1 MTAKIIDGNAVARS
15 IRDECRQRVQRI
27 VAQSGVPPG
36 LAVILVGSDPASR
49 IYVKN
54 KIRACI
60 DVGIRSFRFDYP
72 ADVKQ
77 DEVVAKIAELNED
90 PAVHGILVQLPL
102 PASFD
107 MARILRTISADKDVD
122 GFHLYNVGGLVV
134 GGTVFP
140 PCTPYGVLKLL
151 QHENISLEGKNVVV
165 VGASNIVGKPMALM
179 LMQHEATVC
188 ICHAKTRD
196 LAQFTLLAD
205 VLVVAAGYPNLI
217 LPQMVRTGAV
227 VIDVGINRLADGRLV
242 GDVDFAGVAAK
253 ASYITPVPGGV
264 GPMTV
269 SMLLINTV
277 TSCERWLRHLSIP
290 VAKEG
295 SPRQPPAAN
304 GTGPRIADLRRPPS
318 QSGNNAWPP
327 TSSQSIRVRP
337 RPGPFF
343 LAPTPRS
350 RPSRNRNSRSTF
362 RPMARSSMSPTICGP
377 RPWQPAA
384 TRFTRQA
391 PRPAISLPSA
401 SPISVRRH
409 YCGTAPAGGPS
420 TAPSS
425 GRTGAPPICARGSN
439 RPAMRPR

>member
-1 MTAKIIDGNAVARS
+1 MTAKIIDGNAVARK
-15 IRDECRQRVQRI
+15 IRDDCRLRVQRI
-27 VAQSGVPPG
+27 VAQSGAAPG

-54 KIRACI
+54 KIRACA

-77 DEVVAKIAELNED
+77 DEVVGKIAELNED
-90 PAVHGILVQLPL
+90 STVHGILVQLPL

-107 MARILRTISADKDVD
+107 MTRILRTISADKDVD

-151 QHENISLEGKNVVV
+151 EHENISLEGKNVVV

-242 GDVDFAGVAAK
+242 GDVDFAGVAPK

-269 SMLLINTV
+269 SMLLINTI
-277 TSCERWLRHLSIP
+277 TSCERWLRHTSIP
-290 VAKEG
+290 VAKERLASRAAG
-295 SPRQPPAAN
+295 S
-304 GTGPRIADLRRPPS
+304 
-318 QSGNNAWPP
+318 
-327 TSSQSIRVRP
+327 
-337 RPGPFF
+337 
-343 LAPTPRS
+343 
-350 RPSRNRNSRSTF
+350 
-362 RPMARSSMSPTICGP
+362 
-377 RPWQPAA
+377 
-384 TRFTRQA
+384 
-391 PRPAISLPSA
+391 
-401 SPISVRRH
+401 
-409 YCGTAPAGGPS
+409 
-420 TAPSS
+420 
-425 GRTGAPPICARGSN
+425 
-439 RPAMRPR
+439 